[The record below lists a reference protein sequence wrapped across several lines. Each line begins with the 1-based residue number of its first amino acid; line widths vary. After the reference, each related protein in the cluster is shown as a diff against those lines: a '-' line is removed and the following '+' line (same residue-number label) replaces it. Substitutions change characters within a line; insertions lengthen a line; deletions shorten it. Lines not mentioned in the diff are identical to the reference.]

1 MIRGGSAERG
11 EGPGGVLDGAVI
23 ALGGGVA
30 SRLSVGAEFFVTDG
44 GG

>member
-23 ALGGGVA
+23 ALGGVA